1 MNIINKILIANRG
14 EIAVRVMKTARKL
27 GIKTVAVYSEIDK
40 DSLHVSF
47 ADESHCIGESELSDT
62 YLNIEKIIGIA
73 KKANCDAIHP
83 GYGFMA
89 EKLSFCGCLQRSRNY
104 IYRTYYE
111 FDESNGQ
118 QDRSP

>member
-14 EIAVRVMKTARKL
+14 EIAVRVMKTAGKL

-47 ADESHCIGESELSDT
+47 ADESHCIGDSELSET

-89 EKLSFCGCLQRSRNY
+89 ENSRFVDACNEAG
-104 IYRTYYE
+104 IIFSRRHE
-111 FDESNGQ
+111 CQFM
-118 QDRSP
+118 